1 MKGGV
6 RLAAGYTDRNEALAF
21 FLGNSTFSVLT
32 NNSISCITLVVS
44 LDPGVSSPYQ
54 VLRRNN
60 FDARVDKIL
69 LKIFIT
75 ANQPGW
81 FPIEGRGPF
90 RDDAPKDPEEEDP
103 EEEDPEEEEP
113 EEEDPEE
120 EEEPVEYFGIEITSK
135 DMFLNE
141 INIQRDVYRKSFLS
155 EASFLEPM
163 CPHIFNY
170 HHCSQ
175 NGSTVQTFSSL
186 NGLNPNEQADLNKI
200 LQGGSI
206 DDNQISFIAMEF
218 MDGYEIASDIL
229 RNYVENEQQDKLS
242 FFSDMIQYEFQRLNM
257 YKYKHGDAHFGN
269 VMIHPDYDYLYGGQ
283 KGRVIIID
291 FGRTIKDDNIDTSIV
306 DNDLERFRHE
316 DWGIPS
322 NYLIDIDKFNELDAE
337 KKQSMQQFYIDFG
350 NYLET
355 NGHQLNGDRSYQTIR
370 GVIEQIIDSNPEVYN
385 IGGASSKSKMKTL
398 FKTDYK
404 VFKNNLIAL
413 FDDKANG
420 ELKGELYTPKKKNK
434 GRKRRSRRTKKPPR
448 RTKRK
453 SRRAKRK
460 SRKTNSRSI

>member
-103 EEEDPEEEEP
+103 EEE
-113 EEEDPEE
+113 
-120 EEEPVEYFGIEITSK
+120 EEPVEYFGIEITSK

-175 NGSTVQTFSSL
+175 NGSTVQTFASL

-229 RNYVENEQQDKLS
+229 TNYLENEQQDKLS

-257 YKYKHGDAHFGN
+257 YKYIHGDAHFGN

-291 FGRTIKDDNIDTSIV
+291 FGRTIKDETIDTSIV

-316 DWGIPS
+316 DWGINS
-322 NYLIDIDKFNELDAE
+322 DYLIDIDKFNVLDAE

-355 NGHQLNGDRSYQTIR
+355 KGHQLNGDRSYETIR
-370 GVIEQIIDSNPEVYN
+370 GTIEAIINNNPEVYN
-385 IGGASSKSKMKTL
+385 IGGASSKSKIKKL

-420 ELKGELYTPKKKNK
+420 ELKGELFMPKKK
-434 GRKRRSRRTKKPPR
+434 KRSPKKTKSKSRRAPR
-448 RTKRK
+448 RTKTTLRRRK
-453 SRRAKRK
+453 RTSQTMSSTK
-460 SRKTNSRSI
+460 

>member
-1 MKGGV
+1 MPYTNKMKGGV

-103 EEEDPEEEEP
+103 EEEDPEEEE
-113 EEEDPEE
+113 
-120 EEEPVEYFGIEITSK
+120 EPVEYFGIEITSK

-175 NGSTVQTFSSL
+175 NGSTVQTFASL

-229 RNYVENEQQDKLS
+229 TNYLENEQQDKLS

-257 YKYKHGDAHFGN
+257 YKYIHGDAHFGN

-291 FGRTIKDDNIDTSIV
+291 FGRTIKDETIDTSIV

-316 DWGIPS
+316 DWGINS
-322 NYLIDIDKFNELDAE
+322 DYLIDIDKFNVLDAE

-350 NYLET
+350 NYLED
-355 NGHQLNGDRSYQTIR
+355 NGNQLNGDRSYETIR
-370 GVIEQIIDSNPEVYN
+370 GTIEAIINNNPEVYN
-385 IGGASSKSKMKTL
+385 IGGASSKSKIKKL

-420 ELKGELYTPKKKNK
+420 ELKGELFMPKKK
-434 GRKRRSRRTKKPPR
+434 KRSPKKTKSKSRRAPR
-448 RTKRK
+448 RTKTTLRRRK
-453 SRRAKRK
+453 RTSQTMSSTK
-460 SRKTNSRSI
+460 

>member
-1 MKGGV
+1 MPYTNKMKGGV

-103 EEEDPEEEEP
+103 EEE
-113 EEEDPEE
+113 
-120 EEEPVEYFGIEITSK
+120 EEPVEYFGIEITSK

-175 NGSTVQTFSSL
+175 NGSTVQTFASL

-229 RNYVENEQQDKLS
+229 TNYLENEQQDKLS

-257 YKYKHGDAHFGN
+257 YKYIHGDAHFGN

-291 FGRTIKDDNIDTSIV
+291 FGRTIKDETIDTSIV

-316 DWGIPS
+316 DWGINS
-322 NYLIDIDKFNELDAE
+322 DYLIDIDKFNVLDAE

-355 NGHQLNGDRSYQTIR
+355 KGHQLNGDRSYETIR
-370 GVIEQIIDSNPEVYN
+370 GTIEAIINNNPEVYN
-385 IGGASSKSKMKTL
+385 IGGASSKSKIKKL

-420 ELKGELYTPKKKNK
+420 ELKGELFMPKKK
-434 GRKRRSRRTKKPPR
+434 KRSPKKTKSKSRRAPR
-448 RTKRK
+448 RTKTTLRRRK
-453 SRRAKRK
+453 RTSQTMSSTK
-460 SRKTNSRSI
+460 

>member
-1 MKGGV
+1 MSDTRKMKGGV
-6 RLAAGYTDRNEALAF
+6 RLASGYTDRNEALAF

-44 LDPGVSSPYQ
+44 LDPGVPSPYH

-75 ANQPGW
+75 ANQSGW
-81 FPIEGRGPF
+81 YTIEGRGPF
-90 RDDAPKDPEEEDP
+90 RDAPEEPEDGA
-103 EEEDPEEEEP
+103 EEP
-113 EEEDPEE
+113 EEPD
-120 EEEPVEYFGIEITSK
+120 EYFGIEITSK
-135 DMFLNE
+135 DDFLNE
-141 INIQRDVYRKSFLS
+141 ISIQRDVYRKSFLS
-155 EASFLEPM
+155 ESSFLEPM

-175 NGSTVQTFSSL
+175 NGSSVQTFASL
-186 NGLNPNEQADLNKI
+186 NGLKPNEQADLNKI

-218 MDGYEIASDIL
+218 MDGYEIASDIFT
-229 RNYVENEQQDKLS
+229 NYVENEQHDKLS
-242 FFSDMIQYEFQRLNM
+242 FFSNMLQYEFQRLNM
-257 YKYKHGDAHFGN
+257 YKYIHGDAHFGN
-269 VMIHPDYDYLYGGQ
+269 CMIHPDYDYLYGGQ

-291 FGRTIKDDNIDTSIV
+291 FGRTVKDENIDTSIV
-306 DNDLERFRHE
+306 DNNLERFRHE
-316 DWGIPS
+316 DWGIHPDH
-322 NYLIDIDKFNELDAE
+322 LIDIDKFNELDAE
-337 KKQSMQQFYIDFG
+337 KLQSMQQFYTDFG

-355 NGHQLNGDRSYQTIR
+355 KGHQLNGDRSYQTIR

-385 IGGASSKSKMKTL
+385 IGGASSKTKIKTL
-398 FKTDYK
+398 MKTDYK

-420 ELKGELYTPKKKNK
+420 ELKGELLTPNKK
-434 GRKRRSRRTKKPPR
+434 RT
-448 RTKRK
+448 TKRK
-453 SRRAKRK
+453 SPSTKIMSRRRQKISSTK
-460 SRKTNSRSI
+460 

>member
-1 MKGGV
+1 
-6 RLAAGYTDRNEALAF
+6 
-21 FLGNSTFSVLT
+21 
-32 NNSISCITLVVS
+32 
-44 LDPGVSSPYQ
+44 
-54 VLRRNN
+54 
-60 FDARVDKIL
+60 
-69 LKIFIT
+69 
-75 ANQPGW
+75 
-81 FPIEGRGPF
+81 
-90 RDDAPKDPEEEDP
+90 
-103 EEEDPEEEEP
+103 
-113 EEEDPEE
+113 
-120 EEEPVEYFGIEITSK
+120 
-135 DMFLNE
+135 MFLNE

-175 NGSTVQTFSSL
+175 NGSTVQTFASL

-229 RNYVENEQQDKLS
+229 TNYLENEQQDKLS

-257 YKYKHGDAHFGN
+257 YKYIHGDAHFGN

-291 FGRTIKDDNIDTSIV
+291 FGRTIKDETIDTSIV

-316 DWGIPS
+316 DWGINS
-322 NYLIDIDKFNELDAE
+322 DYLIDIDKFNVLDAE

-355 NGHQLNGDRSYQTIR
+355 KGHQLNGDRSYETIR
-370 GVIEQIIDSNPEVYN
+370 GTIEAIINNNPEVYN
-385 IGGASSKSKMKTL
+385 IGGASSKSKIKKL

-420 ELKGELYTPKKKNK
+420 ELKGELFMPKKK
-434 GRKRRSRRTKKPPR
+434 KRSPKKTKSKSRRAPR
-448 RTKRK
+448 RTKTTLRRRK
-453 SRRAKRK
+453 RTSQTMSSTK
-460 SRKTNSRSI
+460 

>member
-6 RLAAGYTDRNEALAF
+6 RLATGYTERNEALAF
-21 FLGNSTFSVLT
+21 FLRNSTFSVLT

-44 LDPGVSSPYQ
+44 LVPGVSSPYQ

-103 EEEDPEEEEP
+103 EEE
-113 EEEDPEE
+113 

-170 HHCSQ
+170 YHCSQ
-175 NGSTVQTFSSL
+175 TGATVQTFASL

-229 RNYVENEQQDKLS
+229 RNYVENEQQDKLR

-283 KGRVIIID
+283 KGRALIID
-291 FGRTIKDDNIDTSIV
+291 FGRTIKDETINISIV

-316 DWGIPS
+316 EWGIPS
-322 NYLIDIDKFNELDAE
+322 NYLIDIEKFNELDAE

-350 NYLET
+350 NYLQEK
-355 NGHQLNGDRSYQTIR
+355 GHQLNGDRSYQTIR

-420 ELKGELYTPKKKNK
+420 ELKGELFMPKKKNK
-434 GRKRRSRRTKKPPR
+434 ERKRRSRRTKKPPR

-453 SRRAKRK
+453 SRRV
-460 SRKTNSRSI
+460 RKTPRRTTKNTLRRRRKLTSTK

>member
-1 MKGGV
+1 MPYTNKMKGGV

-103 EEEDPEEEEP
+103 EEEDPEEEE
-113 EEEDPEE
+113 
-120 EEEPVEYFGIEITSK
+120 EPVEYFGIEITSK

-175 NGSTVQTFSSL
+175 NGSTVQTFASL

-229 RNYVENEQQDKLS
+229 TNYLENEQQDKLS

-257 YKYKHGDAHFGN
+257 YKYIHGDAHFGN

-291 FGRTIKDDNIDTSIV
+291 FGRTIKDETIDTSIV

-316 DWGIPS
+316 DWGINS
-322 NYLIDIDKFNELDAE
+322 DYLIDIDKFNVLDAE

-355 NGHQLNGDRSYQTIR
+355 KGHQLNGDRSYETIR
-370 GVIEQIIDSNPEVYN
+370 GTIEAIINNNPEVYN
-385 IGGASSKSKMKTL
+385 IGGASSKSKIKKL

-420 ELKGELYTPKKKNK
+420 ELKGELFMPKKK
-434 GRKRRSRRTKKPPR
+434 KRSPKKTKSKSRRAPR
-448 RTKRK
+448 RTKTTLRRRK
-453 SRRAKRK
+453 RTSQTMSSTK
-460 SRKTNSRSI
+460 

>member
-1 MKGGV
+1 MHFVELSNLYYLYKMSGTRKMKGGV
-6 RLAAGYTDRNEALAF
+6 RLASGYTDRNDALAF
-21 FLGNSTFSVLT
+21 FLGNSTFRVLT

-44 LDPGVSSPYQ
+44 INPGVPSPYQ
-54 VLRRNN
+54 VLRKNN

-75 ANQPGW
+75 ANQSGW

-90 RDDAPKDPEEEDP
+90 YAAPPEEQA
-103 EEEDPEEEEP
+103 EEP
-113 EEEDPEE
+113 P
-120 EEEPVEYFGIEITSK
+120 PPSFGIEITSK
-135 DMFLNE
+135 DDFLNE

-155 EASFLEPM
+155 EVSLLEPM

-175 NGSTVQTFSSL
+175 SGSTVKEFESL
-186 NGLNPNEQADLNKI
+186 NGLVANEQADLNKI

-206 DDNQISFIAMEF
+206 GDNQISFIAMEF

-229 RNYVENEQQDKLS
+229 TSYLVNEQQDKLN
-242 FFSDMIQYEFQRLNM
+242 FFLDMLQYEFQRLNM
-257 YKYKHGDAHFGN
+257 YKYIHGDAHFGN

-316 DWGIPS
+316 DWGIHQDR
-322 NYLIDIDKFNELDAE
+322 LIDIDKFNVLNTE
-337 KKQSMQQFYIDFG
+337 KLQSMQQFYIDFG

-355 NGHQLNGDRSYQTIR
+355 QNNELNGDRTYQRIR
-370 GVIEQIIDSNPEVYN
+370 EVIEEIIDSNPQVYN
-385 IGGASSKSKMKTL
+385 VGGASSKTKIKTL
-398 FKTDYK
+398 MKTDYK

-420 ELKGELYTPKKKNK
+420 ELKGEILTPNKKRTTKNK
-434 GRKRRSRRTKKPPR
+434 SQNTKRMSRRRQKISSTK
-448 RTKRK
+448 
-453 SRRAKRK
+453 
-460 SRKTNSRSI
+460 

>member
-1 MKGGV
+1 MHFVELSNLYYLYKMSGTRKMKGGV
-6 RLAAGYTDRNEALAF
+6 RLASGYTDRNDALAF
-21 FLGNSTFSVLT
+21 FLGNSTFRVLT

-44 LDPGVSSPYQ
+44 IDPGVPSPYQ
-54 VLRRNN
+54 VLRKNN

-75 ANQPGW
+75 ANQSGW

-90 RDDAPKDPEEEDP
+90 YAAPPEEQA
-103 EEEDPEEEEP
+103 EEP
-113 EEEDPEE
+113 P
-120 EEEPVEYFGIEITSK
+120 PPSFGIEITSK
-135 DMFLNE
+135 DDFLNE

-155 EASFLEPM
+155 EVSLLEPM

-175 NGSTVQTFSSL
+175 SGSTVKEFESL
-186 NGLNPNEQADLNKI
+186 NGLVANEQADLNKI

-206 DDNQISFIAMEF
+206 GFNQISFIAMEF

-229 RNYVENEQQDKLS
+229 TSYLVNEQQDKLN
-242 FFSDMIQYEFQRLNM
+242 FFLDMLQYEFQRLNM
-257 YKYKHGDAHFGN
+257 YKYIHGDAHFGN

-316 DWGIPS
+316 DWGIHQDR
-322 NYLIDIDKFNELDAE
+322 LIDIDKFNVLNTE
-337 KKQSMQQFYIDFG
+337 KLQSMQQFYIDFG

-355 NGHQLNGDRSYQTIR
+355 QGNELNGDRTYQTIR
-370 GVIEQIIDSNPEVYN
+370 AVIEEIIDSNPQVYN
-385 IGGASSKSKMKTL
+385 VGGASSKTKIKTL
-398 FKTDYK
+398 MKTDYK

-420 ELKGELYTPKKKNK
+420 ELKGEIFALKRKR
-434 GRKRRSRRTKKPPR
+434 GRKQRKIKTRRNSERRRTR
-448 RTKRK
+448 
-453 SRRAKRK
+453 
-460 SRKTNSRSI
+460 TNSTKLRKQVNK

>member
-1 MKGGV
+1 MPFTKKMKGGV
-6 RLAAGYTDRNEALAF
+6 RLATGYTERNEALAF
-21 FLGNSTFSVLT
+21 FLRNSTFSVLT

-44 LDPGVSSPYQ
+44 LVPGVSSPYQ

-90 RDDAPKDPEEEDP
+90 RDAPK
-103 EEEDPEEEEP
+103 
-113 EEEDPEE
+113 DPEE

-175 NGSTVQTFSSL
+175 NGATVQTFASL

-283 KGRVIIID
+283 KGRIIIID
-291 FGRTIKDDNIDTSIV
+291 FGRTIKDETIDTSIV

-322 NYLIDIDKFNELDAE
+322 DYLIDIDKFNELDAE
-337 KKQSMQQFYIDFG
+337 KLQSMQQFYIDFG

-355 NGHQLNGDRSYQTIR
+355 KGHQLNGDRSYQTIR

-404 VFKNNLIAL
+404 VLKNNLIAL

-420 ELKGELYTPKKKNK
+420 ELKGELFMPKKKNK

-453 SRRAKRK
+453 SRGN
-460 SRKTNSRSI
+460 NSISM